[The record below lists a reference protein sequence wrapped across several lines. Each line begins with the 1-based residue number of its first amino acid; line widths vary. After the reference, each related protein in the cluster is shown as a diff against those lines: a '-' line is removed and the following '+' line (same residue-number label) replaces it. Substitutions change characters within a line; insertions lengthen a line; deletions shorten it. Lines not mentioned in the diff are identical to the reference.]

1 MASSP
6 RLNCY
11 FLYLRQQKLKTT
23 CIEPVLMIVLPHCFT
38 RGSVRNREKPN
49 MEGALENSIQLDAE
63 GVRCVCAESLR
74 QKNEA
79 ASEIIVCTPSY
90 T

>member
-1 MASSP
+1 M
-6 RLNCY
+6 
-11 FLYLRQQKLKTT
+11 
-23 CIEPVLMIVLPHCFT
+23 
-38 RGSVRNREKPN
+38 
-49 MEGALENSIQLDAE
+49 ENSIQLDAE
-63 GVRCVCAESLR
+63 GVRCMRAESLR